1 MLEENKQKISE
12 NIVNIFDSLSY
23 SEDYNFDIW
32 ITIIAFIITIFIA
45 GYFYIKNKIRV
56 QKTDWDDKKCNPL
69 FMPFADTIKNNDSSK
84 TETTDNFKECLN
96 NVNYGIAMEVKSP
109 IDAAMDIMLSIFGVL
124 ASGFSGVVNF
134 ITYLFSIIIQLFRVI
149 IERLKVIVDNVRV
162 QFIYIEN
169 FFQSIIGI
177 ITDIYY
183 TITILIDSIK
193 LSFSVISLTVL
204 TGIVVPSIATLATLI
219 VLTVIFGILAWV
231 FGWWS
236 PGFWVAYAFL
246 LITLVVAAIFTA
258 IVTYSWGYLSNFNQ
272 EIICQIDNCCDTN
285 SNGYIPE
292 DNRSDAIKS
301 FCEKTFNN

>member
-1 MLEENKQKISE
+1 MIEENKQKISE

-56 QKTDWDDKKCNPL
+56 QKTHWDDEKCNPL
-69 FMPFADTIKNNDSSK
+69 FMPFADIIKNNDSSK

-109 IDAAMDIMLSIFGVL
+109 IDTAMDIMLSIFGVL

-183 TITILIDSIK
+183 TITVLIDSIK

-204 TGIVVPSIATLATLI
+204 TGIVIPSIASLGTLI
-219 VLTVIFGILAWV
+219 VLTFLFGILAWG
-231 FGWWS
+231 FGWWN
-236 PGFWVAYAFL
+236 PIFWFIYSAL
-246 LITLVVAAIFTA
+246 LIALVVTAIFTGF
-258 IVTYSWGYLSNFNQ
+258 VTYSYTYLGNFNQ
-272 EIICQIDNCCDTN
+272 ELICQINNCCDPDGGNYLPLDKRTPTIN
-285 SNGYIPE
+285 
-292 DNRSDAIKS
+292 A
-301 FCEKTFNN
+301 FCEKTFKK

>member
-56 QKTDWDDKKCNPL
+56 QKTKWDDEKCNPL
-69 FMPFADTIKNNDSSK
+69 FMPFADIIKNNDSSK

-109 IDAAMDIMLSIFGVL
+109 IDTAMDIMLSIFGVL

-183 TITILIDSIK
+183 TITVLIDSIK
-193 LSFSVISLTVL
+193 LSFSVISLTIL
-204 TGIVVPSIATLATLI
+204 TGIVVPSIATLAILV
-219 VLTVIFGILAWV
+219 VLTSIYGVLAYLL
-231 FGWWS
+231 GWWNIY
-236 PGFWVAYAFL
+236 FWFVFSFFL
-246 LITLVVAAIFTA
+246 IALVISGIFTG
-258 IVTYSWGYLSNFNQ
+258 ITTYSWTYLSNFSQ
-272 EIICQIDNCCDTN
+272 QTICQIDNCCDPN
-285 SNGYIPE
+285 SSGY
-292 DNRSDAIKS
+292 RSDYAESNYCK
-301 FCEKTFNN
+301 KTFKK

>member
-1 MLEENKQKISE
+1 MLEENKQEISK
-12 NIVNIFDSLSY
+12 NIVNIFDKLSY

-56 QKTDWDDKKCNPL
+56 QKTNWDDEKCNPL
-69 FMPFADTIKNNDSSK
+69 FMPFADIIKNNDSSK

-109 IDAAMDIMLSIFGVL
+109 IDTAMDIMLSIFGVL
-124 ASGFSGVVNF
+124 SSGFSGVVNF

-177 ITDIYY
+177 IADIYY
-183 TITILIDSIK
+183 TITVLIDSIK
-193 LSFSVISLTVL
+193 LSFSVISLTIL
-204 TGIVVPSIATLATLI
+204 TAIVVPSIVSLSTLI
-219 VLTVIFGILAWV
+219 VLTVVFGILAYV
-231 FGWWS
+231 FGWWNFY
-236 PGFWVAYAFL
+236 FWIAYAVL
-246 LITLVVAAIFTA
+246 LISLVVTAIFTA
-258 IVTYSWGYLSNFNQ
+258 FVTYSWTYLSNFNEQ
-272 EIICQIDNCCDTN
+272 IICQIDNCCDPD
-285 SNGYIPE
+285 SSDYIRV
-292 DNRSDAIKS
+292 DDRSSTIKA
-301 FCEKTFNN
+301 FCEKTFKK

>member
-1 MLEENKQKISE
+1 MPEEIKQNISK
-12 NIVNIFDSLSY
+12 NIVNIFDELSY

-56 QKTDWDDKKCNPL
+56 QKTNWDDEKCNPL
-69 FMPFADTIKNNDSSK
+69 FMPFADVIKNNDSSK
-84 TETTDNFKECLN
+84 SETTDNFKECLN

-134 ITYLFSIIIQLFRVI
+134 ITYLFSIIIQLFSVI
-149 IERLKVIVDNVRV
+149 LEHLKVIVDNVRV

-169 FFQSIIGI
+169 FFQSVIGI

-183 TITILIDSIK
+183 TITVLIDSIK

-204 TGIVVPSIATLATLI
+204 TGIVLPSIATLATLI

-231 FGWWS
+231 FGWWN
-236 PGFWVAYAFL
+236 PGFWVAYSAL
-246 LITLVVAAIFTA
+246 LIALVVAAVFTGF
-258 IVTYSWGYLSNFNQ
+258 VTYSWTYLSNFNEQ
-272 EIICQIDNCCDTN
+272 MICQINNCCDPDG
-285 SNGYIPE
+285 SNYIPV
-292 DNRSDAIKS
+292 NKRTSNINT
-301 FCEKTFNN
+301 FCKKTFKK